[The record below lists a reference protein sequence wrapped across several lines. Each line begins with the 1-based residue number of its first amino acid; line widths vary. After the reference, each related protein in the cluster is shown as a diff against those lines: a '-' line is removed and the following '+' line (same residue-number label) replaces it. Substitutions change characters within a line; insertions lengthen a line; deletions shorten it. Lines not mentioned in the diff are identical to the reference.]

1 MILVKGTNVFPSLV
15 EEIVRS
21 QRDLNGEFMIVVD
34 EVNGVYEMILQVEPK
49 LNEQM
54 RPESVE
60 EIKARIVEITRE
72 KLRLRP
78 VVQVMEPGSLPRF
91 EVKAKRVVDKRKE

>member
-1 MILVKGTNVFPSLV
+1 MG

-49 LNEQM
+49 RKEQM
-54 RPESVE
+54 KPESVA
-60 EIKARIVEITRE
+60 EIKARIVDITRE

-78 VVQVMEPGSLPRF
+78 VVEVMEPGSLPKF
-91 EVKAKRVVDKRKE
+91 EVKAKRVVDKRKK